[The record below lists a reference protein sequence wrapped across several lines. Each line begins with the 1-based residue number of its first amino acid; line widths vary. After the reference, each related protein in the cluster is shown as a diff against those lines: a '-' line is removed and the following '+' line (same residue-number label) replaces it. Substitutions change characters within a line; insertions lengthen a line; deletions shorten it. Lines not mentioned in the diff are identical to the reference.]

1 MGVSVARCSFLIC
14 KGKDSSNY
22 SAEDMGCILGTKSE
36 KVGAKARAVVEEA
49 KGVDE
54 EEDTGKFKQAS
65 GSYQDYFAAK
75 MAALK
80 AQGRFKE
87 VPDWKEEAAFGA
99 GQTLGPGA
107 GNGRVVDREIQRES
121 LLCPD
126 YLKAA
131 KGQRGSEEREAKD
144 HEGEQVGEGEESVA
158 RKRKRQKVDPCTEEV
173 REEVDHMEEGE
184 GEVKKSKK
192 RKKDKKE
199 RSPAA
204 DEDALVPDSTE
215 NLEPSEKKK
224 KKKKNRKE
232 READNESSAPTLG
245 EDDEE
250 ENLKKATEEP
260 TEEHKEENSGA
271 ESKKSKK
278 KKKKDSVAETNN
290 ENMVSMDT
298 LSEDQVLSA
307 SQADCVEEKQKKKK
321 SKKSKKEKS
330 SDEVKEAVEDS
341 GCEEVAEVKVKKTK
355 KSKKEKT
362 KSDEGADS
370 SPKVKND
377 ASKEES
383 EANAVEL
390 EVESPAVG
398 EEVESYDVA
407 KKKKKKSKK
416 GKAVEEEGPIV
427 PAVADNVL
435 KKNYPEAPGVLK
447 GSNLLAI
454 PGYGAPK

>member
-1 MGVSVARCSFLIC
+1 MG
-14 KGKDSSNY
+14 
-22 SAEDMGCILGTKSE
+22 
-36 KVGAKARAVVEEA
+36 
-49 KGVDE
+49 
-54 EEDTGKFKQAS
+54 
-65 GSYQDYFAAK
+65 
-75 MAALK
+75 
-80 AQGRFKE
+80 
-87 VPDWKEEAAFGA
+87 
-99 GQTLGPGA
+99 
-107 GNGRVVDREIQRES
+107 
-121 LLCPD
+121 
-126 YLKAA
+126 
-131 KGQRGSEEREAKD
+131 
-144 HEGEQVGEGEESVA
+144 
-158 RKRKRQKVDPCTEEV
+158 
-173 REEVDHMEEGE
+173 
-184 GEVKKSKK
+184 
-192 RKKDKKE
+192 
-199 RSPAA
+199 
-204 DEDALVPDSTE
+204 
-215 NLEPSEKKK
+215 
-224 KKKKNRKE
+224 
-232 READNESSAPTLG
+232 
-245 EDDEE
+245 

-278 KKKKDSVAETNN
+278 KKKKDAEIND

-298 LSEDQVLSA
+298 LSKDQVVCA

-330 SDEVKEAVEDS
+330 SDEEKEAVEDS

-377 ASKEES
+377 TSKEES
-383 EANAVEL
+383 KVDAVEL
-390 EVESPAVG
+390 EVESPAAG

>member
-1 MGVSVARCSFLIC
+1 MG
-14 KGKDSSNY
+14 
-22 SAEDMGCILGTKSE
+22 
-36 KVGAKARAVVEEA
+36 
-49 KGVDE
+49 DE

-99 GQTLGPGA
+99 GQTLGLGA

-126 YLKAA
+126 YLKAT
-131 KGQRGSEEREAKD
+131 KGQRGGEEREAND

-204 DEDALVPDSTE
+204 DEDALGPDSTE

-232 READNESSAPTLG
+232 REVDNESSAPTLG
-245 EDDEE
+245 EEDEE
-250 ENLKKATEEP
+250 ENLKKA

-278 KKKKDSVAETNN
+278 KKKKDSVAEIND

-298 LSEDQVLSA
+298 LSEDQVVCD
-307 SQADCVEEKQKKKK
+307 SQADCAEEKQKKKK

-330 SDEVKEAVEDS
+330 SDEEKEAVEDS

-377 ASKEES
+377 ATKEES
-383 EANAVEL
+383 EVNAVEV
-390 EVESPAVG
+390 EVESPAAG
-398 EEVESYDVA
+398 EEVESHDVA

-416 GKAVEEEGPIV
+416 GKAVEEEEPIV

-447 GSNLLAI
+447 CSNLLAI
-454 PGYGAPK
+454 PGYGASK